1 MGGFNVIIHMVWV
14 KYCLLFL
21 LFTPSVLSFFEKN
34 LFLPSFVLT
43 VFAVFHFILYF
54 VVFHVILYL
63 YYIGLVLL
71 LCFVFI
77 MVAVTK
83 ICWIPIQF
91 KPLRRQ
97 LYSCKVLSLTKFILC
112 NYKEDLQVKI
122 FVNGIIYTFVILN

>member
-14 KYCLLFL
+14 KYCYFFYLPHLF
-21 LFTPSVLSFFEKN
+21 FVPFFEKN

-43 VFAVFHFILYF
+43 VLAVFHFILYF
-54 VVFHVILYL
+54 VVFHFILYL

-97 LYSCKVLSLTKFILC
+97 LYSYKVLSLTQFILC

-122 FVNGIIYTFVILN
+122 FVNGIIYTFVISN